1 MMCFDD
7 VLLGISICVCICVY
21 MTICLSVCLSACL
34 GVCLSFCLSVCPH
47 ACVHT
52 KRQTLGVHSSI
63 TKACEHR
70 IGHLSLYSSA
80 VTSYSFPSARRK
92 PTLGR
97 GKMSRRR
104 SSSVW
109 SCRNSCVAVLW
120 HSVLHLHLG
129 HDKHICINRLPHT
142 LAAFQLQGCK
152 PEA

>member
-1 MMCFDD
+1 MCMYLRVHDY
-7 VLLGISICVCICVY
+7 LSICLSVCLPGCLPVL
-21 MTICLSVCLSACL
+21 LSVCLSACMRAYKTANPWECTL
-34 GVCLSFCLSVCPH
+34 PSQKPVNTALDICLSTPAQSP
-47 ACVHT
+47 
-52 KRQTLGVHSSI
+52 
-63 TKACEHR
+63 
-70 IGHLSLYSSA
+70 
-80 VTSYSFPSARRK
+80 VTRFPQRVEK